1 MMMMIVTYLAM
12 MIELRVKKIVLKG
25 TLVLLKEVLVHIN
38 ACFRDAECT
47 ISGIKTSLKGCES
60 LSKDDYED
68 LDLYV
73 TLLNLNCDKYKIY
86 CSGNA
91 LKKLLYSILILLF
104 IL

>member
-1 MMMMIVTYLAM
+1 MMMMIVTYLLL
-12 MIELRVKKIVLKG
+12 MIELQVKKVVLKG
-25 TLVLLKEVLVHIN
+25 NLVHLKEDVGAYIC
-38 ACFRDAECT
+38 CFRDAECA
-47 ISGIKTSLKGCES
+47 ISGIKTSLKGCEA

-73 TLLNLNCDKYKIY
+73 TLLNLSCDKYKIY
-86 CSGNA
+86 CSGNE